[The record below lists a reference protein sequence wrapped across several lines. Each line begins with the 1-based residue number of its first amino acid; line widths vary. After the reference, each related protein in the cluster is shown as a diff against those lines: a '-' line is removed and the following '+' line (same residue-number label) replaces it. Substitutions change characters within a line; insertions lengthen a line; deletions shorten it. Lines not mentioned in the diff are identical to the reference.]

1 MRRFL
6 FAALSAVF
14 LSFTAAGAA
23 LAQDMTVDLPPGETL
38 TIIVDGVETSV
49 TAGSV
54 IPAGAEVSLGAD
66 ATGSLTLALADGTT
80 VGIAPGSTVSVS
92 VTPSGSAAVTVV
104 SGSVDVA
111 AGPGSTA
118 QVTLPDG
125 TTASGDEMS
134 VSVSDD
140 GSSQIEAT
148 GSTPVVVATT
158 DGGSVEVSAGASLV
172 AQPID
177 GSTTTATVVETTTD
191 DTGTTDP
198 TLPEVVTVV
207 ENANQTGSQQTPT
220 P

>member
-23 LAQDMTVDLPPGETL
+23 VAQDMTVDLPPGETL
-38 TIIVDGVETSV
+38 TILVDGVETSV

-66 ATGSLTLALADGTT
+66 AAGSLTLALADGTT

-125 TTASGDEMS
+125 TTASGDEMR

-158 DGGSVEVSAGASLV
+158 DGGSQEVSAGQSF
-172 AQPID
+172 AQSTD

-198 TLPEVVTVV
+198 TVPEVVTVV